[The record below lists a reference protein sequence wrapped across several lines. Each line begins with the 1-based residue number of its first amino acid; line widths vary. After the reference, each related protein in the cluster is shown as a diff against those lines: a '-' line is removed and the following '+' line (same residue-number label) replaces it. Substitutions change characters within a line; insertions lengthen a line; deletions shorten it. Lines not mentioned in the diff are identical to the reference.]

1 VADVRT
7 EVNKEGYRKGNNEAD
22 DCARVREIFQ
32 KTENIGF
39 HRININKA
47 AGACCYL
54 ILELRI

>member
-1 VADVRT
+1 VTDVRT
-7 EVNKEGYRKGNNEAD
+7 EVNEEGNREGNNEAD